1 MVSAASIERSVDRG
15 GDVRPP
21 GSVVAG
27 CYRIEELLGTGGMA
41 TVYRAVEL
49 ASGRRVALKLLRR
62 ELSTNPEAAT
72 RFRRE
77 GEVLQSFTHP
87 GIVRVDTFGALD
99 DGTLFLAME
108 LLEGETLGQMMRRR
122 GPLDPLEVGPILTGA
137 CAPLASAH
145 AKGIVHRDLKPDN
158 VFLVRAPGAP
168 ESEFQVKL
176 LDFGIS
182 KVFGSER
189 LTQTGELLGTPR
201 YMAPEQLAADDDL
214 DGRVDVYALGVIVYE
229 MLAACPPFLGSTP
242 SDLIVAILH
251 GKIAPLRTV
260 RADLPPEIESVVMR
274 TMARAREAR
283 YATPEELANAFVSAL
298 GRPSTPGPMRAPPRA
313 RAGMATAVL
322 GSMQSE
328 RPPPTPAPAGGRGAP
343 PTLVNAP
350 ALPGPPRAVSASASE
365 PLVPGTMSGFAS
377 NVAPAPAPVPQ
388 PVAPRAP
395 AFAAPTAVP
404 VPERAP
410 MRAPQPGVGAGP
422 MERRDARH
430 SEPRYS
436 EPPVLPMRGGG
447 RTGLIIVALLAGAIS
462 MGVVILA
469 LTLLGRGRAARG
481 PRPASPPPATL
492 VPSGPAVPAAAP
504 GAMQPVAPL
513 PNPAQP
519 SPDSQAA
526 QVVVPPA
533 IAQLVVPPAI
543 APVVV
548 PPAIAAQLVV
558 PPAIAPQVV
567 PLPDA
572 VVAADDSL
580 PEAQLRRRRVP
591 SNSAP
596 DTPPPPAVADPAAPP
611 TASELMME
619 ARRALARGE
628 PEVCT
633 ALVERALTSGAP
645 AIALKLQGD
654 CYRRSS
660 RDADALRS
668 YQRFCRLAP
677 DNPAI
682 SEVRALAEV
691 LGGACP

>member
-298 GRPSTPGPMRAPPRA
+298 GRPSTPGPVRAPPRA

-328 RPPPTPAPAGGRGAP
+328 RPPPTPARGGGRAAP

-350 ALPGPPRAVSASASE
+350 ALPGLPRVASASASE
-365 PLVPGTMSGFAS
+365 PLVPGTMSGFAA
-377 NVAPAPAPVPQ
+377 NVAPVPI
-388 PVAPRAP
+388 PVAQP
-395 AFAAPTAVP
+395 AAPGAAAAP
-404 VPERAP
+404 YGPPIAAPIPERAP
-410 MRAPQPGVGAGP
+410 IQAPPPGGGARP
-422 MERRDARH
+422 MERRDARY

-447 RTGLIIVALLAGAIS
+447 RVGLIIVALLAGAIS
-462 MGVVILA
+462 MGLVILA
-469 LTLLGRGRAARG
+469 LSLLGRGRAARQ
-481 PRPASPPPATL
+481 PRPGAIPPATL
-492 VPSGPAVPAAAP
+492 VPSAPAAPVAAPAAAP
-504 GAMQPVAPL
+504 LVAPL
-513 PNPAQP
+513 ENAPQP
-519 SPDSQAA
+519 TVDSQAA
-526 QVVVPPA
+526 QVVAPPPV
-533 IAQLVVPPAI
+533 AQ
-543 APVVV
+543 VVV
-548 PPAIAAQLVV
+548 PSPN
-558 PPAIAPQVV
+558 
-567 PLPDA
+567 A
-572 VVAADDSL
+572 VVAADDSQ

-591 SNSAP
+591 SSSAP
-596 DTPPPPAVADPAAPP
+596 DTPPPVAPAVADPSAPP

-633 ALVERALTSGAP
+633 SLVERALTSGAP